1 MHLHAPDLK
10 SVQFL
15 SRQQQSVAL
24 SIPLASSPRKH
35 EGEDSETLRSGPSR
49 MSQVTKD
56 MATRMLHMTQFLR
69 KQGPITVWSVSPP
82 LPQHFN
88 RHKEKIFF
96 PQECA
101 QTQGQSCP
109 VPAKTPALSH
119 PS

>member
-101 QTQGQSCP
+101 QTQ
-109 VPAKTPALSH
+109 
-119 PS
+119 